1 MIIGKWIM
9 DPKYIYVKNVISYA
23 QLVTTIIF

>member
-1 MIIGKWIM
+1 MFIGKWIM
-9 DPKYIYVKNVISYA
+9 DPYIHVKNEIAYA

>member
-1 MIIGKWIM
+1 MFIGKWIM
-9 DPKYIYVKNVISYA
+9 DPTIIRVKNEIAYA